1 MHRNYRSFNLVNKE
15 GRITIDALKWGGH
28 AKKSG
33 IEIGDV
39 ISEFKIENLDR
50 PNRAT
55 IYPFSLLILFVFGYL
70 NYRSGKKIWSMTKN
84 FSDKNIIKGRWYNIN
99 KKIKKK

>member
-1 MHRNYRSFNLVNKE
+1 M
-15 GRITIDALKWGGH
+15 TIDTIQWNSL

-50 PNRAT
+50 PDKS
-55 IYPFSLLILFVFGYL
+55 IVYPFALLFLFCFG
-70 NYRSGKKIWSMTKN
+70 
-84 FSDKNIIKGRWYNIN
+84 
-99 KKIKKK
+99 